1 MEDSQLIGI
10 GIVLGMCIV
19 WTFMG
24 VISCLCKEPKQSYK
38 IVYDPDNDTYLLT
51 TENDVHGT
59 YAVATSQNPEEL
71 EEKYNIIKERG
82 KGYPKKLE

>member
-1 MEDSQLIGI
+1 MEDSQLIVI

-19 WTFMG
+19 WAFMG
-24 VISCLCKEPKQSYK
+24 IGTCLGKNSKPSYK
-38 IVYDPDNDTYLLT
+38 IVYDPSLDTYLLT
-51 TENDVHGT
+51 TEDDVHGT